1 MVYKISDTAII
12 IESDGETIL
21 IADSL
26 EYENS
31 ITISD
36 TDYTLSPTYIA
47 DYFSSF
53 QGSTSGYATGGT
65 GPPFST
71 VIDKF
76 PFASDANAT
85 DVGDLT
91 QTRTNASGQSSA
103 DNGYTSGGSPTINT
117 IDKFP
122 FSADANA
129 TDVGDLTQGRASS
142 SGQSSSGNGYTSGG
156 SNTGFPIVGTN
167 TIDKFPFS
175 ADVNA
180 TDVGDLLG
188 IKIDASGQSSTEN
201 GYISG
206 GQDQT
211 PEGSGYSNVI
221 QKFPFSADANSTDV
235 GDLTVTKIQSSG
247 QSSSTHG
254 YTSGGPN
261 SNIIEKFSFSTD
273 ANATDVG
280 DLTQARYRS
289 AGQSSTENGYA
300 SGGYNSGNPAPPPPI
315 QTFDTIDKFSFT
327 SDGNATD
334 VGNLTQARYGAA
346 GQQV

>member
-1 MVYKISDTAII
+1 MVYKVSGTDALKDDNTAVFRNVIVTTNQTT
-12 IESDGETIL
+12 STGL
-21 IADSL
+21 G
-26 EYENS
+26 
-31 ITISD
+31 
-36 TDYTLSPTYIA
+36 
-47 DYFSSF
+47 
-53 QGSTSGYATGGT
+53 GSTSGYASGGAA
-65 GPPFST
+65 PAFST

-76 PFASDANAT
+76 PFSADANAT

-91 QTRTNASGQSSA
+91 QGRTNVSGQSSA
-103 DNGYTSGGSPTINT
+103 DNGYSSGGTPAINI

-142 SGQSSSGNGYTSGG
+142 SGQSSSDNGYTSGG

-175 ADVNA
+175 ADANA

-188 IKIDASGQSSTEN
+188 IRLDASGQSSSSN

-211 PEGSGYSNVI
+211 PGGTGASNII

-235 GDLTVTKIQSSG
+235 GDLTVAKIQSSG

-280 DLTQARYRS
+280 DLTQARYKP

-300 SGGYNSGNPAPPPPI
+300 AGGYNSGNPAPPPPL
-315 QTFDTIDKFSFT
+315 QNFDTIDKFPFST
-327 SDGNATD
+327 DANATD
-334 VGNLTQARYGAA
+334 VGNLTQARNAA
-346 GQQV
+346 TGQQV